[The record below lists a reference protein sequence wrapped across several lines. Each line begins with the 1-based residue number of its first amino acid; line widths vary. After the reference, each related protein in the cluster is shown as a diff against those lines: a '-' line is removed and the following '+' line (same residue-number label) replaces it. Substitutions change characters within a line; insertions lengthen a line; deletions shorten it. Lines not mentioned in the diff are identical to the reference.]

1 MKHAIFMLSLCTF
14 ACEAPATSDGSSTT
28 LPAMTPMFTGDVYDA
43 ISVHDGSVWVEVP
56 GAGVATCPT
65 SGCDQPSVVTWS
77 DAYVSG
83 VLGSPIA
90 YAAQVGTVDDSIG
103 ELHTLDTSGDH
114 TVATGLVV
122 PTWVAASGGRTFVVE
137 DSFYSNETPSTISC
151 VGCTSDGKAT
161 PWISGIDGETYG
173 MIADASNVYVLADD
187 PNLVSVQLLSCP
199 TSRSCFS
206 EPRVVLSGLDE
217 TVNVQELATDGSSV
231 YVARTLTS
239 DVVRVDAGGAVTPLI
254 WTMKV
259 VTAITWDAATSTL
272 WFGTML
278 GDVGRVKGDG
288 TGLTVVARATGSIR
302 ALATDATNVYAITGE
317 SGAVVMKTPKY

>member
-14 ACEAPATSDGSSTT
+14 ACEAPATSVDSSTK
-28 LPAMTPMFTGDVYDA
+28 LAEMTQMFTGDVYDA
-43 ISVHDGSVWVEVP
+43 ISVHDGSVWIEVP

-83 VLGSPIA
+83 ALGSPIA
-90 YAAQVGTVDDSIG
+90 YAAQVGTVDDPSG
-103 ELHTLDTSGDH
+103 ELHMVDTSGDH
-114 TVATGLVV
+114 AVATGLVY

-137 DSFYSNETPSTISC
+137 DAFYSNDTPSTISC
-151 VGCTSDGKAT
+151 VGCTTDGKAT

-187 PNLVSVQLLSCP
+187 PNLVSVQLLACSTSSSCA
-199 TSRSCFS
+199 S
-206 EPRVVLSGLDE
+206 EPRVVLGGLDE
-217 TVNVQELATDGSSV
+217 SIDAQELATDGSSV
-231 YVARTLTS
+231 YVARALTS
-239 DVVRVDAGGAVTPLI
+239 DVVRVDAQGVITPLV
-254 WTMKV
+254 WTMKT

-278 GDVGRVKGDG
+278 GDVGRVNGDG
-288 TGLTVVARATGSIR
+288 TGLTVVARGTGSIR
-302 ALATDATNVYAITGE
+302 ALATDATNVYAIAGD
-317 SGAVVMKTPKY
+317 SGAAVMKTPK